1 MSADPFGHL
10 RRATLGNRHAWAGV
24 DAIAQSASLSS
35 FLPSGNAMRIALF
48 QLRAREVE
56 ACASTDVPIER
67 IAQLLTMADEQNTD
81 LAVFPEGFP
90 FITSCEV
97 GAVPS
102 LDAAI
107 LALQKIPPHSLAYI
121 VGGYVMDGPCQRN
134 ASFLVHEGQVHAPYF
149 KRVPWLDEVF
159 QPGTALVRWSW
170 SRHQVIPLIC
180 ADICVPWNEP
190 DGRAAQ
196 MLGEA
201 AALGAGPSCP
211 IIVSTFGADL
221 RTPYW
226 TNPLQAWARACNAP
240 ILVSAIA
247 GRSATAFKE
256 GGKQRYFGGGG
267 SGMYWFED
275 GQDHVWPSTKDS
287 RVAGMYL
294 VDTLEPESRWLP
306 LRR

>member
-134 ASFLVHEGQVHAPYF
+134 ACSVPVRRWDCGPADSLAFGRCSPMTESTRATTPTKYTPVH
-149 KRVPWLDEVF
+149 
-159 QPGTALVRWSW
+159 
-170 SRHQVIPLIC
+170 
-180 ADICVPWNEP
+180 
-190 DGRAAQ
+190 
-196 MLGEA
+196 
-201 AALGAGPSCP
+201 
-211 IIVSTFGADL
+211 
-221 RTPYW
+221 
-226 TNPLQAWARACNAP
+226 
-240 ILVSAIA
+240 
-247 GRSATAFKE
+247 
-256 GGKQRYFGGGG
+256 
-267 SGMYWFED
+267 
-275 GQDHVWPSTKDS
+275 
-287 RVAGMYL
+287 
-294 VDTLEPESRWLP
+294 
-306 LRR
+306 